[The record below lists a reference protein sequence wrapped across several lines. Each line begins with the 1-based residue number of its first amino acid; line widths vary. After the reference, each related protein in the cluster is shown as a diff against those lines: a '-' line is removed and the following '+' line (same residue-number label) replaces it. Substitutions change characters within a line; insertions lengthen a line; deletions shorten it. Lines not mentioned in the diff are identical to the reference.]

1 MKINNI
7 SLKPGGDRIL
17 LSHGD
22 GGLKTSELINNLI
35 LKYFNN
41 NILSRLEDS
50 AVIPGVENTR
60 IAYTTDSFVVKP
72 IFFPGG
78 DIGKLCI
85 CGTINDLAASGAV
98 PAVLSMGL
106 IIEEGFEINLLEKI
120 LESANKVLAESNTS
134 IVTGD
139 TKVVEKNSADKI
151 FINTS
156 GIGFIK
162 NNLNISPTEI
172 KPGDKILINGSI
184 AEHGLAVLSSRP
196 EFSFKTNIVSDC
208 APLNGLV
215 EDILKISGKVHALR
229 DATRGGIAT
238 VLIEMSQKS
247 QTLFDIFE
255 NKIPVKREALSLCEF
270 LGLDPLYIA
279 NEGKMIVFV
288 DNSDADKVLEAM
300 KKNKYGK
307 DSRIIG
313 EVTKKMEY
321 GAVSY
326 KTKIGTAR
334 FLDKFYSEQL
344 PRIC

>member
-1 MKINNI
+1 MEKNI
-7 SLKPGGDRIL
+7 KNQKLNEKKIL

-22 GGLKTSELINNLI
+22 GGIKTSELINNLI
-35 LKYFNN
+35 LKYFDNK
-41 NILSRLEDS
+41 ILSSLEDS
-50 AVIPGVENTR
+50 AVISDFGNSKL
-60 IAYTTDSFVVKP
+60 AYTTDSFVVRP

-85 CGTINDLAASGAV
+85 CGTINDLATSGAV

-106 IIEEGFEINLLEKI
+106 IIEEGLEVSILEKI
-120 LESANKVLAESNTS
+120 LESAGKTLKESNTN

-139 TKVVEKNSADKI
+139 TKVVEKNSMDKI

-162 NNLNISPTEI
+162 GNINISPTRI

-208 APLNGLV
+208 APLSGLV
-215 EDILKISGKVHALR
+215 EDILKTSDKIHALR

-238 VLIEMSQKS
+238 VLIELSEKS
-247 QTLFDIFE
+247 HTLFDVFE
-255 NKIPVKREALSLCEF
+255 DKIPVKREAGSLCEF

-279 NEGKMIVFV
+279 NEGKMLVFV
-288 DNSDADKVLEAM
+288 DAAHADKVLDTM
-300 KKNKYGK
+300 KKNKYG
-307 DSRIIG
+307 SNSCIIG
-313 EVTKKMEY
+313 EVTKKMEF
-321 GAVSY
+321 GAVAY
-326 KTKIGTAR
+326 KTKIGTTR

>member
-1 MKINNI
+1 MKINHINQK
-7 SLKPGGDRIL
+7 SGKDKIL

-22 GGLKTSELINNLI
+22 GGIKTSELINNLI

-41 NILSRLEDS
+41 KILNRLEDS
-50 AVIPGVENTR
+50 AVISGIKNTKL
-60 IAYTTDSFVVKP
+60 AYTTDSFVVKP

-85 CGTINDLAASGAV
+85 CGTINDLATSGAV

-106 IIEEGFEINLLEKI
+106 IIEEGLETDILENI
-120 LESANKVLAESNTS
+120 LESASKVLEESNTN

-139 TKVVEKNSADKI
+139 TKVVEKNSADRI

-156 GIGFIK
+156 GLGFIK
-162 NNLNISPTEI
+162 NNINISPARI
-172 KPGDKILINGSI
+172 KPGDKILLNGSI

-196 EFSFKTNIVSDC
+196 EFSFKTNIISDC
-208 APLNGLV
+208 APLNSLI
-215 EDILKISGKVHALR
+215 EDILKISDKIHALR

-247 QTLFDIFE
+247 QTLFNIFE
-255 NKIPVKREALSLCEF
+255 ERIPVKREVRSLCEF

-279 NEGKMIVFV
+279 NEGKMLIFV
-288 DNSDADKVLEAM
+288 DSADADKVLEAM
-300 KKNKYGK
+300 KKNKYGHN
-307 DSRIIG
+307 SCIIG
-313 EVTKKMEY
+313 EVTKNMEY
-321 GAVSY
+321 GTVSY
-326 KTKIGTAR
+326 NTRIGTTR

>member
-1 MKINNI
+1 MEQNVKNQKLNEN
-7 SLKPGGDRIL
+7 KIL

-22 GGLKTSELINNLI
+22 GGIKTSELINNLI
-35 LKYFNN
+35 LKYFDNK
-41 NILSRLEDS
+41 ILSRLEDS
-50 AVIPGVENTR
+50 AVISGIENTKL
-60 IAYTTDSFVVKP
+60 AYTTDSFVVKP

-106 IIEEGFEINLLEKI
+106 IIEEGLEVNILEKI
-120 LESANKVLAESNTS
+120 LESAGKVLKESNTN

-139 TKVVEKNSADKI
+139 TKVVEKNSMDRI

-162 NNLNISPTEI
+162 DNINISPARI

-208 APLNGLV
+208 APLSSLI
-215 EDILKISGKVHALR
+215 EDILKISDKVHALR

-238 VLIEMSQKS
+238 VLIELSEKS
-247 QTLFDIFE
+247 HTLFDVFE
-255 NKIPVKREALSLCEF
+255 DKIPVKREARSLCEF

-279 NEGKMIVFV
+279 NEGKMLIFV
-288 DNSDADKVLEAM
+288 DASHADKVLDAM
-300 KKNKYGK
+300 KKNKYGHN
-307 DSRIIG
+307 SRIIG
-313 EVTKKMEY
+313 EVIKKMEF
-321 GAVSY
+321 GAVAY
-326 KTKIGTAR
+326 KTKIGTTR